1 MTTLVKVDDFTAPE
15 PAAEPR
21 PEYGARW
28 RCEQLEEGN
37 ILFFPRTPFELPE
50 EDRTFLLSQ
59 HQSGNSYHKN
69 ISYRPAEGR
78 LTGYARHSRPEQER
92 LRGVMKAYSEKAAGL
107 LAALLEPYRA
117 SWRIDFAS
125 FRPEEERGRRLR
137 LHARNDLLHIDSF
150 STRPTNGDRILR
162 VFTNINPAQS
172 RVWLTTETFEGLARR
187 YLGPGGPAELR
198 VRGLASSGP
207 NGFGSAFARLARV
220 LRLPL
225 AEPSPYDRFML
236 TFHHYLKE
244 NREFQDSCAKSRWE
258 FPPNSTWIVFTDMVA
273 HAVLEGQFALEQTFI
288 VPRSALVLP
297 EKAPASILESLVGR
311 PMAES
316 GSSPTDHH

>member
-1 MTTLVKVDDFTAPE
+1 MTTLVKVDDFTAQEPTAGPQPE
-15 PAAEPR
+15 C
-21 PEYGARW
+21 GARR

-50 EDRTFLLSQ
+50 EDRTFLLGQ
-59 HQSGNSYHKN
+59 HQSSNSYHKN
-69 ISYRPAEGR
+69 ISYRPAEDR
-78 LTGYARHSRPEQER
+78 LTGFARHRREEQER
-92 LRGVMKAYSEKAAGL
+92 LRAVMGTYSEKATRL
-107 LAALLEPYRA
+107 LASLLEPYRA
-117 SWRIDFAS
+117 SWRLDFAS

-162 VFTNINPAQS
+162 VFTNINPARS
-172 RVWLTTETFEGLARR
+172 RVWLTTETFEGLARH
-187 YLGPGGPAELR
+187 YLGPAGPAELR
-198 VRGLASSGP
+198 ARALGS
-207 NGFGSAFARLARV
+207 NGFGSPFARLARV

-225 AEPSPYDRFML
+225 ADPSPYDRFML

-244 NREFQDSCAKSRWE
+244 NRDFQESCVKSRWE

-311 PMAES
+311 PVT
-316 GSSPTDHH
+316 SSSSA